1 MRTAILW
8 LSCAGVIRFL
18 VYGIPA
24 LLAALVVAALVN
36 VSLLKTQKKNELT
49 LGTIGEATKLNPILS
64 TETAASEIQDF
75 IFEGLLQQ
83 DQDLNIAPLLASAYD
98 ISQTTTFFFTD
109 AAAAA
114 NALASLQAAQPR
126 WAGWKLK
133 SARAEDHKLVL
144 ELSEAGVDASEKILS
159 TFTAGSVKPLISLRV
174 ETGEKARATLDEF
187 QKKNPDVTI
196 VRSWFDYDAAF
207 EIIATHPD
215 SEAKLKDFFAAAGKK
230 DVAVVVLEKRDFLAE
245 PIIHFTLREDVRWQ
259 DGEPF
264 TSRDVLF
271 TYQSI
276 MDEKIAS
283 PRKADYDLINSVE
296 TPGPYE
302 VYVRYRKPYS
312 PALLSWAMGILPA
325 HILEG
330 KSIDWWNQN
339 FNRHPVGTGPFLF
352 SQWKTNEF
360 VKLVRNPN
368 YYLGAPWLDSIVF
381 RVLPDPISERIAFE
395 THQTDYWGV
404 DPWAVSAFQHD
415 PKFQFFH
422 YPANSYGYVGWNL
435 KNPLFQDVRVRTA
448 FAEAVNVPAM
458 IKYIFYGNGVQSTGI
473 FPPHFWFADQNIK
486 PLPYDPAAA
495 ARLLDEAGWQPG
507 PDGIRVKDGRRM
519 SFTLI
524 VNQANEERKDIATL
538 VQDNLRKLGV
548 EVKVEIYEWT
558 VFINRFINKQ
568 EFEATVL
575 GWVTPPDYD
584 VFQVWHSSQSHPEQL
599 NFVSYKNPRVDELIQ
614 QIRQEY
620 NREKIKQMAG
630 EIQQLIYKD
639 QPYLFL
645 FVPDTTVV
653 IWNNSLRI
661 CRPDGNGGYID
672 TPIQVTKA
680 GWSYYRQWF
689 YRTDFTDQLPANR
702 RTVQ

>member
-1 MRTAILW
+1 
-8 LSCAGVIRFL
+8 VIRFF

-24 LLAALVVAALVN
+24 LLIALVLAALVN

-64 TETAASEIQDF
+64 TESSASEVEDF

-83 DQDLNIAPLLASAYD
+83 DQNLNIAPSLASAYD
-98 ISQTTTFFFTD
+98 ISQVTTFFFAD
-109 AAAAA
+109 ANTAL
-114 NALASLQAAQPR
+114 NALLSLQASHDR
-126 WAGWKLK
+126 WAEWKLK
-133 SARAEDHKLVL
+133 AARVDDCKLIL
-144 ELSEAGVDASEKILS
+144 DLDEAGVDASEKILAS
-159 TFTAGSVKPLISLRV
+159 LPSASATPLISLRV
-174 ETGEKARATLDEF
+174 ETGEKARATLEAF
-187 QKKNPDVTI
+187 QKKNPDVVI
-196 VRSWFDYDAAF
+196 LRSWFDYDAAF
-207 EIIATHPD
+207 EIITASPD
-215 SEAKLKDFFAAAGKK
+215 LEPKLKEFLAAGGMK
-230 DVAVVVLEKRDFLAE
+230 DAAVVVLEKRDFLAE
-245 PIIHFTLREDVRWQ
+245 PIIHFTLRQDVKWQ

-283 PRKADYDLINSVE
+283 PRKADYDLIAGVE
-296 TPGPYE
+296 TPNPYE
-302 VYVRYRKPYS
+302 VFVRYRKPYS
-312 PALLSWAMGILPA
+312 PALLSWNMGILPA

-330 KSIDWWNQN
+330 KSIDWWNEN
-339 FNRHPVGTGPFLF
+339 FNRHPVGTGPFKF

-360 VKLVRNPN
+360 VRLERNPT
-368 YYLGAPWLDSIVF
+368 YYAGAPWLDSIVF
-381 RVLPDPISERIAFE
+381 RILPDPISDRIAFE

-448 FAEAVNVPAM
+448 FAEAVNVPDM

-473 FPPHFWFADQNIK
+473 FPPHFWFANQNIK

-495 ARLLDEAGWQPG
+495 AKLLDDAGWKRG
-507 PDGIRVKDGRRM
+507 ADGVRVKDGHRM

-538 VQDNLRKLGV
+538 VQDNLGKLGV

-575 GWVTPPDYD
+575 GWTTPPDYD
-584 VFQVWHSSQSHPEQL
+584 VFQIWHSSQAHPEQL
-599 NFVSYKNPRVDELIQ
+599 NFVSYKNQRVDELIQ
-614 QIRQEY
+614 AIRQEY
-620 NREKIKQMAG
+620 NRDKIKQMAG
-630 EIQQLIYKD
+630 EIQQLIYQE

-661 CRPDGNGGYID
+661 CRPDGKGGYID
-672 TPIQVTKA
+672 APIEVTKA
-680 GWSYYRQWF
+680 GWSYYKQWF
-689 YRTDFTDQLPANR
+689 YRTDFTSQLPANR